1 MLMKLEMRNVMM
13 ETPLVA
19 MDVLA
24 IVGLLKQGMF
34 ALVEVQLLLI
44 LVLNEHLDGTKIMPR
59 ILRHEWN
66 SEEMDLK

>member
-1 MLMKLEMRNVMM
+1 MKLEMRNVMM

-34 ALVEVQLLLI
+34 A
-44 LVLNEHLDGTKIMPR
+44 
-59 ILRHEWN
+59 
-66 SEEMDLK
+66 